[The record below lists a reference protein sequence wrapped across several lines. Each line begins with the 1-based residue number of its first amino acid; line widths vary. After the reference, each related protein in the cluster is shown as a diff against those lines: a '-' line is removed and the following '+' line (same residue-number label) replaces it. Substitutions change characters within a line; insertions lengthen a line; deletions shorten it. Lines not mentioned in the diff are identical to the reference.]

1 MNIAI
6 NDFYIPYLNSETRT
20 QIFYGGSS
28 SGKSFFL
35 SQRVVLDVLI
45 HGRNYLI
52 VRNVANTIKNSVY
65 NQVVKTI
72 IDMGVTQEFEIKKGE
87 MTITCRKNN
96 KQILFAGL
104 DDVEKLKSVTPIN
117 GVLTDIW
124 IEEATET
131 AYEAYKQL
139 TKRLRGITQE
149 NIAKRIIF
157 SFNPV
162 LKTHWIYKEFFGGWD
177 DSKNVYHEDKLLIV
191 KTTYKDNKF
200 LSEDDIYGLEHEI
213 DKYFYNVYT
222 LGNWGILG
230 KVIFKNWR
238 VEDLSAR
245 IPTFDKIYN
254 GLDFGYSED
263 PNALIRCYV
272 DKGAKK
278 IYIFD
283 EMYKAGMHD
292 DELAEELHKRI
303 GNEYVTCD
311 SSEPK
316 SIDDLNRRGIRAMGA
331 VKGADSINRG
341 IRFMQ
346 GFEIIIDV
354 KCQNFK
360 NEISTYHWQEDKYGN
375 ALRKPVDKDNHLID
389 AARYALES
397 LMIGSSATA
406 SGRIW

>member
-6 NDFYIPYLNSETRT
+6 NDSYIPYLNSETRT

-52 VRNVANTIKNSVY
+52 VRNVANTIRNSVY

-72 IDMGVTQEFEIKKGE
+72 IDMGVTHEFEIKKGE
-87 MTITCRKNN
+87 MTITCKKNN

-104 DDVEKLKSVTPIN
+104 DDVEKLKSVTPIK

-139 TKRLRGITQE
+139 TKRLRGITKE

-177 DSKNVYHEDKLLIV
+177 DSKTVYHEDKLLIV

-200 LSEDDIYGLEHEI
+200 LSEDDIYGLENEK
-213 DKYFYNVYT
+213 DKYFYEVYT
-222 LGNWGILG
+222 LGMWGILG

-254 GLDFGYSED
+254 GLDFGFSED
-263 PNALIRCYV
+263 PNALVRVNV
-272 DKGAKK
+272 DMGAKK
-278 IYIFD
+278 IYVFD

-292 DELAEELHKRI
+292 DELAEELQKRI

-311 SSEPK
+311 SAEPK

-375 ALRKPVDKDNHLID
+375 ALRKPVDKDNHLLD
-389 AARYALES
+389 ATRYALEA
-397 LMIGSSATA
+397 LMVGSSATA
-406 SGRIW
+406 SGRMW